1 MQTETKTVP
10 QTWYTFNIP
19 GCTHSDF
26 HICAFYCYCFM
37 RSLQIFIGQ
46 SVAFMTGHLFTFLVV
61 VLSLICSA
69 TMKIL
74 ICENQTIWRLEIR
87 LRKILATLLK
97 AKCRG
102 HFVKN
107 KRYQE
112 TGEEYFTIV
121 QMIVKEEV
129 TNILLLEQH
138 LMPDYAHPA
147 YPPPHKHTH
156 TQTHTHAHTN
166 KKRHWL
172 PNDLSPS
179 HLQPTQPFFQ
189 FPSRWIHKFSYHT
202 AAQK

>member
-1 MQTETKTVP
+1 MCLLLLLA
-10 QTWYTFNIP
+10 YLRN
-19 GCTHSDF
+19 
-26 HICAFYCYCFM
+26 
-37 RSLQIFIGQ
+37 LQIFIGQ
-46 SVAFMTGHLFTFLVV
+46 SVTFMTGHLFTFLV

-97 AKCRG
+97 ANCRG

-112 TGEEYFTIV
+112 TGKEYFTIV

-156 TQTHTHAHTN
+156 THRHTHTHTLTKKDTDYLMTSVHPTSSPHNLFSNSHHDEYTSFLITQLPKN
-166 KKRHWL
+166 KRNFI
-172 PNDLSPS
+172 P
-179 HLQPTQPFFQ
+179 
-189 FPSRWIHKFSYHT
+189 
-202 AAQK
+202 